1 MQKHQAFASMGYPQQ
16 LMSQTHLWPHQFSIF
31 WRLRAFFDIFDD
43 VIGRNFRQ
51 WPQNYLYWKPLP
63 LFDIWWK
70 FEVTWASDAP
80 SGLPYICK
88 GSKNFF
94 MGNWIELAIL
104 AVMSQ
109 LAVLIS
115 YFLWKKKLFSFFLY
129 LIGSDRLPIEVFCK
143 NTGLENLAW
152 WDVSILSKKRD
163 ASILSNVVLVS
174 LLSTLNI
181 FRNLF

>member
-1 MQKHQAFASMGYPQQ
+1 MKKDFF
-16 LMSQTHLWPHQFSIF
+16 LWPLAPGKRMCYNSHSTYSWVLPWHNAEAPSVRLHGVPPTTDVANTFMTTPIF
-31 WRLRAFFDIFDD
+31 YSLAFTGVFDDVFDD
-43 VIGRNFRQ
+43 VISRNLRQ

-94 MGNWIELAIL
+94 MGNWIELVIL

-109 LAVLIS
+109 YAVLIS
-115 YFLWKKKLFSFFLY
+115 YFLWKKKLFYFFFL
-129 LIGSDRLPIEVFCK
+129 
-143 NTGLENLAW
+143 
-152 WDVSILSKKRD
+152 
-163 ASILSNVVLVS
+163 S
-174 LLSTLNI
+174 LLDWQ
-181 FRNLF
+181 R